1 MDCENHLF
9 TGDFY
14 YAMSFAAEYMI
25 IAKQISF
32 CYNCIINISIGCA
45 IMKKLELLKGVL
57 KRTYANQ
64 IIISFLVFFLVDAL
78 LIWLIE
84 PSIKNY
90 GDSLWYCFS
99 VFSTVGFGD
108 IIAKTIIGRILTVLL
123 SVLTIFVVAL
133 VTGVVVA
140 FYNDIVSMQY
150 KAVKAEALDKLE
162 NLDKLTKEELKALS
176 EQIKTIL

>member
-1 MDCENHLF
+1 MC
-9 TGDFY
+9 
-14 YAMSFAAEYMI
+14 
-25 IAKQISF
+25 KV
-32 CYNCIINISIGCA
+32 
-45 IMKKLELLKGVL
+45 MKKLRLLKGVL
-57 KRTYANQ
+57 KRTNANK
-64 IIISFLVFFLVDAL
+64 IIISFLIFFFADAL

-99 VFSTVGFGD
+99 VFTTTGFGD
-108 IIAKTIIGRILTVLL
+108 IIATTVIGRILTALL

-140 FYNDIVSMQY
+140 FYNDVVSMQY
-150 KAVKAEALDKLE
+150 KATKAEALDKLE

>member
-1 MDCENHLF
+1 M
-9 TGDFY
+9 
-14 YAMSFAAEYMI
+14 
-25 IAKQISF
+25 
-32 CYNCIINISIGCA
+32 
-45 IMKKLELLKGVL
+45 
-57 KRTYANQ
+57 
-64 IIISFLVFFLVDAL
+64 
-78 LIWLIE
+78 
-84 PSIKNY
+84 
-90 GDSLWYCFS
+90 
-99 VFSTVGFGD
+99 FSTVGFGD